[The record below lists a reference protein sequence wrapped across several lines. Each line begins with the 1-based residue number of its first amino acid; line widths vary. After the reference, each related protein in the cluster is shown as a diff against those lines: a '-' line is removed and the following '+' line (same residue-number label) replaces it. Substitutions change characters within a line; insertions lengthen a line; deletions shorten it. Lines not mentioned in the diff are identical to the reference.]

1 MNIET
6 RKINLIH
13 WITRLT
19 DEEVLKQIEN
29 LKNKDADW
37 WDELPES
44 VRNSVEKGIEQ
55 ADNGEMIPHENVIK
69 EVKAKYGL

>member
-19 DEEVLKQIEN
+19 DEGVLEQIES
-29 LKNKDADW
+29 LKNKDSDW

-44 VRNSVEKGIEQ
+44 VKNSVEKGIEQ
-55 ADNGEMIPHENVIK
+55 ADNGETVPHENVIK